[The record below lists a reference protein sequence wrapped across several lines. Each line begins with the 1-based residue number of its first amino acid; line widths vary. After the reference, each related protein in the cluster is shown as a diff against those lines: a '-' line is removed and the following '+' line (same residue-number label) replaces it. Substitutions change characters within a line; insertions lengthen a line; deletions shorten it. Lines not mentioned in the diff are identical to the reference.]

1 MSKKVSLRRFT
12 TGVFAAALIG
22 FLAAAPASA
31 QNGRGQGGDF
41 LRAGPNGDLLN
52 VIVVLE
58 EDFGPG
64 RGAANR
70 AEAARIARSLG
81 VSPSF
86 TWGHA
91 LFGFAASVPQGRL
104 DALRND
110 PRVAYVEIDAL
121 NSIPTPP
128 DSAQKPPRCADDP
141 TGPGCGGGG
150 SDTES
155 SAQEVPWGNERVG
168 ADLNGNTGAGIHVYI
183 IDTGID
189 YGHED
194 LTNLDDVNSYAVETC
209 RPAKKCDQ
217 PWEDDNGHGSHV
229 AGTVGAVNN
238 LIGVVGVAP
247 GVILHAV
254 KVLDKQG
261 SAFSSEIIEGIDWVT
276 GEVMARGQAAV
287 ANISI
292 GGSGSKTGTCNS
304 DPNDRFTG
312 TNAYQEAMC
321 NAAHEGVVF
330 AVAAGNEGTDAATR
344 RPASY
349 YDTSMAVSA
358 TGRVVDENGV
368 LNGKDGW
375 PWWSNWGDDTATWTG
390 NPSVPVAIAAPGMG
404 ILSTWKN
411 GGYETISGTSM
422 AAPHVAGA
430 IALYLYSHPG
440 QAADYSAFL
449 NARAA
454 LLAGAED
461 TGEIS
466 TFTVR
471 QNNNPHVEDFLD
483 ASGL

>member
-1 MSKKVSLRRFT
+1 MFVWNKRGFLSLAIL
-12 TGVFAAALIG
+12 GL
-22 FLAAAPASA
+22 LAAAPAQA

-64 RGAANR
+64 RGAANQ

-81 VSPSF
+81 VSPSRA
-86 TWGHA
+86 WGHA

-104 DALRND
+104 EALRND
-110 PRVAYVEIDAL
+110 PRVAYVEIDEL
-121 NSIPTPP
+121 NGIPTPP
-128 DSAQKPPRCADDP
+128 DNAQKPKRCADDP
-141 TGPGCGGGG
+141 DGPGCGGGG
-150 SDTES
+150 DTES
-155 SAQEVPWGNERVG
+155 LAQELPWGIARVG

-189 YGHED
+189 VGHED
-194 LTNLDDVNSYAVETC
+194 LTNLDYDNGYAVETC
-209 RPAKKCDQ
+209 VPAKKCAVD
-217 PWEDDNGHGSHV
+217 WEDDNGHGSHV
-229 AGTVGAVNN
+229 AGTVGAVDNSV
-238 LIGVVGVAP
+238 GVIGVAP

-261 SAFSSEIIEGIDWVT
+261 MAFTSEIIDGINWVVT
-276 GEVMARGQAAV
+276 QISGAPVV

-304 DPNDRFTG
+304 DPDNRFTG
-312 TNAYQEAMC
+312 TNAYQQAMC

-330 AVAAGNEGTDAATR
+330 AVAAGNAGNDAQNV

-349 YDTSMAVSA
+349 DDTSIAVSA
-358 TGRVVDENGV
+358 TGRVVDGSGAV
-368 LNGKDGW
+368 VGDGW
-375 PWWSNWGDDTATWTG
+375 PKWSNWGDDAEGWTS
-390 NPSVPVAIAAPGMG
+390 NNSAPVAIAAPGMG

-411 GGYETISGTSM
+411 GDYNTISGTSM

-430 IALYLYSHPG
+430 IALYLASR
-440 QAADYSAFL
+440 AASVTPEAANYDAFL

-454 LLAGAED
+454 LLSGAEPTID
-461 TGEIS
+461 PPFMIKSG
-466 TFTVR
+466 
-471 QNNNPHVEDFLD
+471 NPHDEDFLD
-483 ASGL
+483 AETL